1 MFSVHLLAYY
11 FSKLKE
17 DPTKK
22 VGSCTIEQASETV
35 YAKNINENKMNEA
48 N

>member
-1 MFSVHLLAYY
+1 MLAIHLISFY

-22 VGSCTIEQASETV
+22 VKHLSAFQGWI
-35 YAKNINENKMNEA
+35 
-48 N
+48 

>member
-1 MFSVHLLAYY
+1 MFAIHLLSFY

-22 VGSCTIEQASETV
+22 VNHTEVHSRDGFKCAVVSKTV
-35 YAKNINENKMNEA
+35 W
-48 N
+48 